1 MIAGPN
7 GSGKSTLT
15 NALMAAPGVDLPSHY
30 INADE
35 LQRRQRIADVAV
47 AQRKASEARR
57 KAQAKGRDFMY
68 ETVMSHP
75 SKLAELQL
83 AREAGYHVTIHFVS
97 TRHADINVERVALRV
112 AAGGHPVPEERV
124 RQRHARTMALAPS
137 ALGYADDALV
147 FDNSRRGREGGLQ
160 LQAHLVEG
168 ELVLCSAEPA
178 DWVAALATAVHDRAT
193 ELSRLHKH
201 AKEAGLPLML
211 ARLDGGMSIGPLERM
226 GQHHVLQFDLQSRVL
241 LAHDRALLPAETE
254 LHEGRSYRLGYLE
267 GVSSIEA
274 IDAA

>member
-35 LQRRQRIADVAV
+35 LQARQKIASAAV
-47 AQRKASEARR
+47 AQRKAAEARR
-57 KAQAKGRDFMY
+57 KAQAKGRDYMY

-83 AREAGYHVTIHFVS
+83 AREADYHVTIHFVS

-112 AAGGHPVPEERV
+112 AAGGHPVPEDRV
-124 RQRHARTMALAPS
+124 RERHARTMALAAS

-160 LQAHLVEG
+160 LQAHLVDG

-178 DWVAALATAVHDRAT
+178 DWVTALSTAVHERGA
-193 ELSRLHKH
+193 ELARMHESAQAR
-201 AKEAGLPLML
+201 GLPLML
-211 ARLDGGMSIGPLERM
+211 ARLDGGMSIGPLETL
-226 GQHHVLQFDLQSRVL
+226 GNHHVLQFDLQTRVL
-241 LAHDRALLPAETE
+241 LAHDRALLPPIE
-254 LHEGRSYRLGYLE
+254 LHQGRSYRIGYLE
-267 GVSSIEA
+267 GVSSLEA